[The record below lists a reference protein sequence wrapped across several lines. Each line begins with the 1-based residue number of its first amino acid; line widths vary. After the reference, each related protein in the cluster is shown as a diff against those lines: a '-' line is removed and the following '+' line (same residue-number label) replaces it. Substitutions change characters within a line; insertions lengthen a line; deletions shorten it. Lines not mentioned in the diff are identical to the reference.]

1 MGEKMF
7 VMVGFDKTCRL
18 IGNNGEK
25 NREMSNANENA

>member
-1 MGEKMF
+1 MGGEMF

-18 IGNNGEK
+18 IGNNGE